1 MTQRGITTQSG
12 SFELGEIKGKGSCG
26 TVYRAKLIKPL
37 RDLPIGADIAVKIIH
52 PELLGAHTIIQRL
65 KREVEIGIRVR
76 SRNVVS
82 IYGVE
87 RCEVFGQ
94 TTLAI
99 LMEYLQGQSLK
110 QVLASKGPI
119 AESLLIPITR
129 QLANALRDIH
139 ALSIVHRDVKPAN
152 LILTPSRRVVLTDLG
167 IARLPEVSTKVTT
180 TGTFIGT
187 CVYASPE
194 QFLTQDELDPRSD
207 LYSLGVVVYE
217 LATGVNPFRADNIV
231 AVVNAHLHL
240 EAPGPHEISPDISKH
255 FGSIIMKLLRK
266 EREDRIQTA
275 QELLDLLESKSN
287 PETQTTRITV

>member
-1 MTQRGITTQSG
+1 MHSGISAHSS

-26 TVYRAKLIKPL
+26 TVYRAKLLKPL
-37 RDLPIGADIAVKIIH
+37 RDLPIGAEIAVKIVH

-76 SRNVVS
+76 SRNVVA
-82 IYGVE
+82 IYGVD
-87 RCEVFGQ
+87 RCDVFGQ
-94 TTLAI
+94 NSLAI
-99 LMEYLQGQSLK
+99 LMEYLQGHSLK
-110 QVLASKGPI
+110 QLLATQGPI
-119 AESLLIPITR
+119 PEAKLIPIAR

-139 ALSIVHRDVKPAN
+139 TLNIVHRDVKPAN
-152 LILTPSRRVVLTDLG
+152 LIITPSKRVVLTDLG

-207 LYSLGVVVYE
+207 LYSLGVVLYE
-217 LATGVNPFRADNIV
+217 LATGVNPYRADNIV

-240 EAPGPHEISPDISKH
+240 EAPGPHQLSPDISE
-255 FGSIIMKLLRK
+255 FLGSTIMLLLKKDRA
-266 EREDRIQTA
+266 DRIQTA
-275 QELLDLLESKSN
+275 QQLIERLEVKNS
-287 PETQTTRITV
+287 PDTHTTKINL